1 MSDLPTG
8 WVNVPIGSFARIVGG
23 GTPPSKDPANFA
35 KPGEGIPWITPADLS
50 GYRSQTIKSGSRDL
64 TPDGLA
70 ACGATLMPAGSVLF
84 SSRAPIGYVAI
95 AANEIATNQGFKSF
109 VLPGG
114 FDPRFTYYQLKHLKP
129 EAEAIATGTT
139 FKELS
144 GAAASKLSFR
154 VAPERE
160 QVIIADK
167 LDALTTQINACTN
180 RLETIPILLKR
191 FRQAV
196 LDAAMSGS
204 FTGVAS
210 SSTQQKQNKDS
221 VLAARLRAEKGTA
234 KKKVQEFLLKHP
246 PQVSSR
252 DLPDGWIRTHVGVIG
267 IVTNGSTPSRGIQEY
282 WNGKIPWV
290 SSGEVA
296 NNEISRTRE
305 SITEAGFDNSSVRLL
320 PVGSVLLAMIG
331 EGKTRGQSS
340 LLNIPACINQNV
352 AGVIPVRE
360 LIEPKFLWYWF
371 QRQYEATRTVGNGSG
386 PKALN
391 CERVRELEVFLP
403 PINEQMEIVLRIE
416 ALFKFADSIEAR
428 HTAAVRQAQ
437 RLTALTLAKAFRG
450 ELVQQNPQDEPA
462 SILLQR
468 IAGKQPAEVKAA
480 RGRPRVKKP
489 ETVEVSPVSLP
500 DWSTL
505 PAGAWAAQVPA
516 DEHTATAQL
525 TAVLKA
531 WNKPMP
537 QDTAR
542 LATLLCLQPRLLT
555 AALPAYHAAQWR
567 RLVGDAAAPL
577 PAQVVTLQPA
587 FNTPW
592 RNAISKMRARGDL
605 VETGSGS
612 QGTWAL
618 GPDAARVNTAG
629 WPDGRAGWVVH
640 YLQTHGVEAVLP
652 TLATEVQEFVHAR
665 AA

>member
-1 MSDLPTG
+1 MSEMPTG
-8 WVNVPIGSFARIVGG
+8 WVKVQLGELLNDIVGG
-23 GTPPSKDPANFA
+23 GTPSKANTSYFQ
-35 KPGEGIPWITPADLS
+35 GNIPFMTVKDMHARFIEDTQDHITQEALEDSASTLIPADTLVVA
-50 GYRSQTIKSGSRDL
+50 SRMSLGKIARPRVATAINQDL
-64 TPDGLA
+64 KA
-70 ACGATLMPAGSVLF
+70 LF
-84 SSRAPIGYVAI
+84 LHEEVDKTYVEYAWR
-95 AANEIATNQGFKSF
+95 ANESRIQGM
-109 VLPGG
+109 G
-114 FDPRFTYYQLKHLKP
+114 
-129 EAEAIATGTT
+129 TGTT
-139 FKELS
+139 VKGIRLEDIRRLEVP
-144 GAAASKLSFR
+144 L
-154 VAPERE
+154 APSAE
-160 QVIIADK
+160 QVRIASL
-167 LDALTTQINACTN
+167 LDNLQARINGCQRGLSNVPA
-180 RLETIPILLKR
+180 LLKR

-196 LDAAMSGS
+196 LDAAM
-204 FTGVAS
+204 TGALTDTSRPPRQQTLDANEVA
-210 SSTQQKQNKDS
+210 T
-221 VLAARLRAEKGTA
+221 ARLSAEGGSA
-234 KKKVQEFLLKHP
+234 KRKVVEFLLNHP
-246 PQVSSR
+246 PQPAGP
-252 DLPDGWIRTHVGVIG
+252 DLPNGWLRTHVGVIG
-267 IVTNGSTPSRGIQEY
+267 SVTNGSTPSRGVLEY
-282 WNGKIPWV
+282 WNGDIPWV

-296 NNEISRTRE
+296 NNEISCTRE